1 MDLIMTKQYDNTN
14 GVLCFLMIKSKRNH
28 TQTTE
33 ATLMLTELNIDQ
45 GVEENCQDGDEI
57 LILVIDQERGYS
69 TNNGGRPILMTPSS
83 HSPTTPDKSDYYD
96 KDWYDEYRELVVKK
110 LLDVTAKKNNDY
122 TTGESATNP
131 FANFDRSTDFGV
143 HPLTGLCI
151 RMQDK
156 FQRAMTFAKDGKL
169 EVIEGNDQVED
180 IFLDLMG
187 YSLLALGMLER
198 DKQIKKHLF

>member
-1 MDLIMTKQYDNTN
+1 
-14 GVLCFLMIKSKRNH
+14 
-28 TQTTE
+28 
-33 ATLMLTELNIDQ
+33 
-45 GVEENCQDGDEI
+45 
-57 LILVIDQERGYS
+57 
-69 TNNGGRPILMTPSS
+69 MTPSS

-96 KDWYDEYRELVVKK
+96 KDWYDEYRELVVKR
-110 LLDVTAKKNNDY
+110 LLYVTAKKNNDY

-198 DKQIKKHLF
+198 EKQIKKHLF

>member
-1 MDLIMTKQYDNTN
+1 
-14 GVLCFLMIKSKRNH
+14 
-28 TQTTE
+28 
-33 ATLMLTELNIDQ
+33 
-45 GVEENCQDGDEI
+45 
-57 LILVIDQERGYS
+57 
-69 TNNGGRPILMTPSS
+69 MTPSS
-83 HSPTTPDKSDYYD
+83 HSPTNPDKSDYYD
-96 KDWYDEYRELVVKK
+96 KDWYDEYRELVVKR

-169 EVIEGNDQVED
+169 EVSEGNDQVED

>member
-1 MDLIMTKQYDNTN
+1 M
-14 GVLCFLMIKSKRNH
+14 LCFLMIKSKRNH

-110 LLDVTAKKNNDY
+110 LLDVTAKKTMTIQLAKAQLILSPILIDQR
-122 TTGESATNP
+122 TL
-131 FANFDRSTDFGV
+131 V
-143 HPLTGLCI
+143 CI
-151 RMQDK
+151 LLLVC
-156 FQRAMTFAKDGKL
+156 AL
-169 EVIEGNDQVED
+169 ECKTSFRE
-180 IFLDLMG
+180 L
-187 YSLLALGMLER
+187 
-198 DKQIKKHLF
+198 

>member
-1 MDLIMTKQYDNTN
+1 MQPSPINVTN
-14 GVLCFLMIKSKRNH
+14 E
-28 TQTTE
+28 TD
-33 ATLMLTELNIDQ
+33 AA
-45 GVEENCQDGDEI
+45 
-57 LILVIDQERGYS
+57 
-69 TNNGGRPILMTPSS
+69 
-83 HSPTTPDKSDYYD
+83 YYD
-96 KDWYDEYRELVVKK
+96 KEWYDEFRQEVVQK
-110 LLDVTAKKNNDY
+110 LLDVTAQKNNDY

-169 EVIEGNDQVED
+169 KVTNGNDQVED

-198 DKQIKKHLF
+198 DKNIQE